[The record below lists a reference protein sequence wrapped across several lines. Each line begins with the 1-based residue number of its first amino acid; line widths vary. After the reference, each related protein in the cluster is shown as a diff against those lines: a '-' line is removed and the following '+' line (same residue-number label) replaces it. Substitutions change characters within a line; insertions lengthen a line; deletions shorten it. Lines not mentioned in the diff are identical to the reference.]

1 MTSTIKYLHRLLAF
15 KTERRKLMWGKNIHS
30 HWRSLF
36 NAPRALAAQIW
47 LMGLIKLC
55 FNPNQRRYEEGRDEK
70 VLGASLV
77 DSRDGARSVSRGVE
91 WSVEQPLYSLV
102 RSRSL
107 PASTHGRV
115 DVNVHNMQPHWT
127 RLALLT
133 FTSARV
139 ALFTSATIH
148 ILRSVKTWVTY
159 MVMLQYK

>member
-15 KTERRKLMWGKNIHS
+15 KTERRKLMWGRNIHS
-30 HWRSLF
+30 HWCSLF

-47 LMGLIKLC
+47 LMGLIKPC
-55 FNPNQRRYEEGRDEK
+55 FNPNQRKREEMEK
-70 VLGASLV
+70 ALGASLV
-77 DSRDGARSVSRGVE
+77 ESRDGARSVSRGVE

-133 FTSARV
+133 FRSVQV